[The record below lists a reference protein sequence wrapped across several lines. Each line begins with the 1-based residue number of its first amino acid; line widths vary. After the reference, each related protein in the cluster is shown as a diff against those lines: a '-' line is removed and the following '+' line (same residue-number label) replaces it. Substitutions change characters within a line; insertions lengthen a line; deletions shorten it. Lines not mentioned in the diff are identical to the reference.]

1 MCHVFPADR
10 ALATGR
16 DLRQLRFSKP
26 FSGYVIHPYLAS
38 IKDVIYLKKAEK
50 TPATGEQDTRRIV
63 QEMLDDIES
72 GGEAKAREY
81 AANLDKWTGEIV
93 VSKEEIKTAGES
105 LSQRARDDIQ
115 FAYERVKKF
124 AEAQLASM
132 TEFETELSPGLI
144 AGQRLIPVQT
154 AGCYIPGGRY
164 AHIASAIMSV
174 TTAKVAGV
182 KNVVAC
188 SPTRGDSGVHPSILY
203 AADLAGADTILA
215 LGGVQGIAAMAFGL
229 FSGHPADILVGP
241 GNRFVAEAKRILYG
255 RVGIDMF
262 AGPTEIAV
270 IADETADPNIVAS
283 DLISQAEHGFDSP
296 AWLISTSEDL
306 AKEVMARIPD
316 CIARLGEPNRS
327 AAEGAWR
334 DYGEVVIADTREEAV
349 IQSDIYAAEHLEVH
363 TADLEWWLA
372 NLSNYGSLFLG
383 EETTVT
389 YGDKASGPNHILPTK
404 GAARYS
410 GGLSV
415 GKFIK
420 TVTWQRM
427 NREANRD
434 VGAVSARISRAEGME
449 GHALAGDD
457 RLHKYFPEEQFE
469 LKAS

>member
-1 MCHVFPADR
+1 M
-10 ALATGR
+10 
-16 DLRQLRFSKP
+16 
-26 FSGYVIHPYLAS
+26 
-38 IKDVIYLKKAEK
+38 IYLKKADK
-50 TPATGEQDTRRIV
+50 SPTTGEEDTRRIV
-63 QEMLDDIES
+63 QEMLAKIEN
-72 GGEAKAREY
+72 GGENTAREY
-81 AANLDKWTGEIV
+81 AENLDKWTGDIV
-93 VSKEEIKTAGES
+93 VTSEEIAAAGER
-105 LSQRARDDIQ
+105 LSQRARDDIH
-115 FAYERVKKF
+115 FAYDRVKKF

-132 TEFETELSPGLI
+132 QEFETELSPGLI
-144 AGQRLIPVQT
+144 AGQKLIPVHT
-154 AGCYIPGGRY
+154 AGCYVPGGRY

-182 KNVVAC
+182 KNVIAC
-188 SPTRGDSGVHPSILY
+188 SPTRGSDGVHPSILY
-203 AADLAGADTILA
+203 AAGLAGADTILA

-229 FSGHPADILVGP
+229 FSGHPADVLVGP

-270 IADETADPNIVAS
+270 IADETADPDIVAS

-296 AWLISTSEDL
+296 AWLISTSQEL
-306 AKEVMARIPD
+306 AEQVIERIPS
-316 CIARLGEPNRS
+316 CIARLSEPNKA
-327 AAEGAWR
+327 AAECAWR
-334 DYGEVVIADTREEAV
+334 DYGEVIIAETREEAV
-349 IQSDIYAAEHLEVH
+349 KQSDIYAPEHLEVH
-363 TADLEWWLA
+363 TKDLEWWLA
-372 NLSNYGSLFLG
+372 ELSNYGSLFLG

-457 RLHKYFPEEQFE
+457 RLHKYFPDEQFE